1 MSFDAGHSI
10 FLVYLLFRHGGYSS
24 CFTAE
29 CCSIFSKGEAILAF
43 HKTKDPAGNPQ
54 VLKGTHKAGE
64 TGDCLN
70 AGPDRRSF
78 LVQAG
83 VVGFGAL
90 AGAAFPFHRNVSSGF
105 VSPASADEY
114 MLDGKSGL
122 TLLNDRPLNA
132 ETPPELLDD
141 AITPVERH
149 FIRNNGLPPDKT
161 DPQTW
166 TLTID
171 GLVEQTLNLRI
182 EDLREQFEV
191 VTNALVLECA
201 GNGRR
206 FFEPPTRGNQW
217 SYGAVGCS
225 LWTGV
230 RLKDVLD
237 SAGVHRDAVYTAHYG
252 ADGHLS
258 GDPSRS
264 PISRGLPVWKAMT
277 ETVLLAFQMNGTPLH
292 PMNGAPLRLVVPGWP
307 ASTSHK
313 WLTRIE
319 LRDRVHDGA
328 KMTGKSY
335 RVPSYPVAPGEKV
348 SDEEMVIIE
357 RMPVKSLIT
366 FPADN
371 RVVEL
376 SSEVRG
382 HAWSGDRDILKVEV
396 STDFGASWIAANLD
410 PPINPGAWQNWR
422 APLELAQAGYYEIWA
437 RATDSAGDTQPFGIG
452 WNPKGYLN
460 NSVHRVSVRA
470 K

>member
-1 MSFDAGHSI
+1 MAFDETKDTGGKTKILKAK
-10 FLVYLLFRHGGYSS
+10 FRP
-24 CFTAE
+24 
-29 CCSIFSKGEAILAF
+29 GEA
-43 HKTKDPAGNPQ
+43 
-54 VLKGTHKAGE
+54 
-64 TGDCLN
+64 GDCPN
-70 AGPDRRSF
+70 AGPHRRSF

-83 VVGFGAL
+83 MAGFGAL
-90 AGAAFPFHRNVSSGF
+90 AGAAFPFHRNVPTGF
-105 VSPASADEY
+105 VSPASASENR
-114 MLDGKSGL
+114 LDGKNGL

-141 AITPVERH
+141 TITPIERH
-149 FIRNNGLPPDKT
+149 FIRNNGLPPDNP
-161 DPQTW
+161 DPHTW

-171 GLVEQTLNLRI
+171 GLVEQTLSLRI
-182 EDLREQFEV
+182 EDLRDQFEV
-191 VTNALVLECA
+191 VTRALVIECA

-206 FFEPPTRGNQW
+206 FFNPPTRGNQW

-237 SAGVHRDAVYTAHYG
+237 KAGVHRDAIYTAHYG

-264 PISRGLPVWKAMT
+264 PISRGLPVWKATT
-277 ETVLLAFQMNGTPLH
+277 EPVLLAFQMNGTPLH

-319 LRDRVHDGA
+319 LRDRVHDGT

-348 SDEEMVIIE
+348 TDEEMVIIE

-371 RVVEL
+371 GEVEL

-382 HAWSGDRDILKVEV
+382 HAWSGDRDVAKVEI
-396 STDFGASWIAANLD
+396 STDYGASWIAAYLE

-422 APLELAQAGYYEIWA
+422 AQLELAQAGYYEIWA
-437 RATDSAGDTQPFGIG
+437 RATDSAGDIQPFDIG

-460 NSVHRVSVRA
+460 NSVHRVSVHA